1 MGWGKKRENSL
12 SLFRGRDAKGR
23 TYITKTENMKIMRTL
38 EDNGI

>member
-12 SLFRGRDAKGR
+12 CEADAKGR
-23 TYITKTENMKIMRTL
+23 TYITKTENMKRMRTL